1 MTQAFNLSQL
11 ANFVNTSGKLDAANG
26 LYNQVPVANGGTGK
40 STVTSGALLI
50 GAGTSAMTEL
60 TGTTAGT
67 VVAASPTGWTAQ
79 PAGSVA
85 GGDYIATK
93 FVSPSPW
100 TKPAQAKAIR
110 VTVMGGGG
118 AGGPITASPT
128 GAASA
133 GGGGGGG
140 AAVSYYDAP
149 AIPSSPLIITA
160 GAGTNSFDVFVSVTG
175 GANAP
180 SVSAPNVAGAG
191 GAASTGSGN
200 IFSFSGTPGA
210 NGSPLVSGAGGNAAF
225 YGWFGAASATRPG
238 PSTGGVNGNPAPGQH
253 GSGGSGAVKTSPAGA
268 FTGGTGSPGF
278 VLIEEFY

>member
-26 LYNQVPVANGGTGK
+26 LYNQTPVANGGTGR
-40 STVTSGALLI
+40 STVTAGALLI
-50 GAGTSAMTEL
+50 GAGTSAMTEI
-60 TGTTAGT
+60 TGTTPGT
-67 VVAASPTGWTAQ
+67 VVASSPTGWTAQ
-79 PAGSVA
+79 PAGSVS

-100 TKPAQAKAIR
+100 TKPALAKGLRI
-110 VTVMGGGG
+110 TVMGGGG
-118 AGGPITASPT
+118 NGAPIAAAPTAGAS
-128 GAASA
+128 

-160 GAGTNSFDVFVSVTG
+160 GAGTNSFDVFLSVTG
-175 GANAP
+175 GANGPTAVP
-180 SVSAPNVAGAG
+180 PGIGAG
-191 GAASTGSGN
+191 GAGSTGLGN
-200 IFSFSGTPGA
+200 IFSFSGQPGA
-210 NGSPLVSGAGGNAAF
+210 PGVSLLISGVGGNAAF
-225 YGWFGAASATRPG
+225 YGWFGGASATRPG
-238 PSTGGVNGNPAPGQH
+238 PASGGVNGNPAPGQH
-253 GSGGSGAVKTSPAGA
+253 GAGGSGAVKTSPSGA